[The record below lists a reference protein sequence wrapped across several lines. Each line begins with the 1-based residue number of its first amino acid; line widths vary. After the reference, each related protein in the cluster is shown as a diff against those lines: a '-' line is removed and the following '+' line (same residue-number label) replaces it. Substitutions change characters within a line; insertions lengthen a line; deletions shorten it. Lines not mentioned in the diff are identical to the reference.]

1 MSAKNS
7 FEKFLA
13 NNTSLAASF
22 NSDPVPVDAKTNIV
36 GINIATSSITD
47 NTGDF
52 VIQHRIYKDANNFS
66 SWADLTL
73 DSNIVLANADITT
86 LVYLIDLPKGEIR
99 VKFTAAGV
107 TPDGTVDL
115 WVSGKES

>member
-7 FEKFLA
+7 FETKISDGV
-13 NNTSLAASF
+13 SLGASF
-22 NSDPVPVDAKTNIV
+22 QTDPVDVHAKINIL

-52 VIQHRIYKDANNFS
+52 VIEHRIYKDAQNFS
-66 SWADLTL
+66 SWAELSLSST
-73 DSNIVLANADITT
+73 IVLNNANITT
-86 LVYLIDLPKGEIR
+86 LVYLTGLPKGQIR
-99 VKFTAAGV
+99 VNFTAAGT
-107 TPDGTVDL
+107 TPDGTVDI